1 MTVAAIKDYHFPP
14 ADSLDKFHGAQ
25 LIYVGWDQHLLF
37 CAPFCFPLPPAMPF
51 GALVEQVLPGAFG
64 YHPEFKQI
72 DWHQVQWLRSNGT
85 AAGEPFTPDFG
96 KSLAENGLGH
106 KDAIRFRTPG
116 LSGIQGSAS

>member
-14 ADSLDKFHGAQ
+14 ADSLDKFHGNQ

-72 DWHQVQWLRSNGT
+72 DWANVQWLRGNGT
-85 AAGEPFTPDFG
+85 AQGEPFTPDFG
-96 KSLAENGLGH
+96 KSLADNGLGH
-106 KDAIRFRTPG
+106 KDLVRFRTPG
-116 LSGIQGSAS
+116 LNGVKGSAS

>member
-25 LIYVGWDQHLLF
+25 LIYVGWDQHVLF
-37 CAPFCFPLPPAMPF
+37 CAPLPPTMPF

-72 DWHQVQWLRSNGT
+72 DWRQVQWLRSNGT
-85 AAGEPFTPDFG
+85 AAGEPFTPDFA
-96 KSLAENGLGH
+96 KSLADNGLGH

-116 LSGIQGSAS
+116 LNGIQGSAS

>member
-37 CAPFCFPLPPAMPF
+37 CAPYCFPLPPTMPF
-51 GALVEQVLPGAFG
+51 GAMVEQVLPPAFG

-72 DWHQVQWLRSNGT
+72 DWSQVQWLRSNGT
-85 AAGEPFTPDFG
+85 AAGEPFTPDFA
-96 KSLAENGLGH
+96 KSLADNGLGH

-116 LSGIQGSAS
+116 LNGIQGSAS

>member
-14 ADSLDKFHGAQ
+14 ADSQDKFHGAQ
-25 LIYVGWDQHLLF
+25 LLYVGWDQHLLF
-37 CAPFCFPLPPAMPF
+37 CAPYCFPLPGSMPF
-51 GALVEQVLPGAFG
+51 GALVEQVLPPAYS

-72 DWHQVQWLRSNGT
+72 DWSQVQWLRSNGT
-85 AAGEPFTPDFG
+85 AAGEPFTPDFT

-116 LSGIQGSAS
+116 LNGIRGCAS